1 MFDVRAYNG
10 AGRELQIV
18 RADPSQWN
26 IAGHDGSVRLTYK
39 VFGKIVDGTYL
50 AIDTSHAHMNMPATL
65 IQARRLDSRPVR
77 VTFVPPAGSKW
88 KPATQLFPTED
99 PWTFTAPNL
108 QYLMDSPTELSDF
121 SLRTFKVQNPD
132 GKSFPIRTAV
142 HHEATEADVDE

>member
-65 IQARRLDSRPVR
+65 MRARRLDSRPVR
-77 VTFVPPAGSKW
+77 VTFVPPAGQSGNRRRNCSR
-88 KPATQLFPTED
+88 PRIRGRSRRPTC
-99 PWTFTAPNL
+99 
-108 QYLMDSPTELSDF
+108 S
-121 SLRTFKVQNPD
+121 
-132 GKSFPIRTAV
+132 I
-142 HHEATEADVDE
+142 

>member
-65 IQARRLDSRPVR
+65 MWARRLDSRPVR
-77 VTFVPPAGSKW
+77 VTFVPPAGVKVETGDAIVPDRGSVDVHGAQ
-88 KPATQLFPTED
+88 PAV
-99 PWTFTAPNL
+99 
-108 QYLMDSPTELSDF
+108 SDGQ
-121 SLRTFKVQNPD
+121 SNRAQRLLASDVQSAEP
-132 GKSFPIRTAV
+132 
-142 HHEATEADVDE
+142 